1 MLKHFD
7 NWLVITA
14 GVACLGLVLS
24 AFFMSIDSAC
34 SPTSTEICR
43 QWLAFQWETVLAGA
57 LGLSGG
63 ILAYN
68 AATRSSKLLELKAA
82 YRVCY
87 ECTLAI
93 KDSHKI
99 LESTEQEI
107 SEKPQFSAQ
116 IIDRDLEY
124 VFALFPLPDKD
135 IPSELWIRH
144 AVVMRELQLTRATV
158 LAATKNIEIDY
169 SYNNAKADLDRLSKA
184 IKDFENSI
192 EWWSSHARVFV
203 SKIY

>member
-57 LGLSGG
+57 LGLLGG

-68 AATRSSKLLELKAA
+68 AATLSSKLLELKAA

-87 ECTLAI
+87 ECSLAI
-93 KDSHKI
+93 DDSHKI
-99 LESTEQEI
+99 LESTVQEI
-107 SEKPQFSAQ
+107 LEKPQFSAL
-116 IIDRDLEY
+116 ILNRDLES

-135 IPSELWIRH
+135 VPSELWIRH
-144 AVVMRELQLTRATV
+144 AVVMRELQLTRATA
-158 LAATKNIEIDY
+158 LTATKNIENI
-169 SYNNAKADLDRLSKA
+169 YNSDTAKSDLDRLSKA

-192 EWWSSHARVFV
+192 EKWSTHATTFI